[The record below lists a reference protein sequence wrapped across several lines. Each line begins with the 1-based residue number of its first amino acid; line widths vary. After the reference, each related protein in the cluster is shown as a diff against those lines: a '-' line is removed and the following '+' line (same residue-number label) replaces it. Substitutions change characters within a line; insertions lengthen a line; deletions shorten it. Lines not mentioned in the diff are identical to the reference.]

1 MCGYLSLFT
10 SGCLNGVYSN
20 LPKYNNHA
28 CTLYYNLLISFTLG
42 ALFYV
47 VEITSP
53 DEFFQ
58 LLPAKGSLSFFLP
71 VIERCCQLYAAEQ
84 LGDEIRTSILS

>member
-1 MCGYLSLFT
+1 MAGKVDKEF
-10 SGCLNGVYSN
+10 N
-20 LPKYNNHA
+20 LM
-28 CTLYYNLLISFTLG
+28 ITLG

-53 DEFFQ
+53 DEFFN
-58 LLPAKGSLSFFLP
+58 LLPAKGSMNFFLP

-84 LGDEIRTSILS
+84 LGDEIRTAIL

>member
-1 MCGYLSLFT
+1 MYW
-10 SGCLNGVYSN
+10 
-20 LPKYNNHA
+20 P
-28 CTLYYNLLISFTLG
+28 LIG

-58 LLPAKGSLSFFLP
+58 LLPAKGSLNFFLP

-84 LGDEIRTSILS
+84 LGDEIRTAILS